1 MQDVIGQTP
10 KPVASKAA
18 AQLLPAC
25 AKAAND
31 AAPAIREA
39 AVDCLVGFALK
50 TGVSTPAK
58 VRPDRQLVWLRHE
71 AETACGLLTTQLPCA
86 IECRVSVRTDPSS
99 AVTIAEQQDY
109 VHRSWTSWTG
119 PGRSGWRTCCSRPR
133 GAVGALGH
141 LAQRAPQDLP
151 PAKPLPGC
159 AVPCVMPDTCTWS
172 AFMSTAEGTQ

>member
-1 MQDVIGQTP
+1 MIAPVALLQRPADELQGLSGSIRAPCTQRFYVQDVIGQTP

-58 VRPDRQLVWLRHE
+58 VWPCRPGQMM
-71 AETACGLLTTQLPCA
+71 G
-86 IECRVSVRTDPSS
+86 
-99 AVTIAEQQDY
+99 
-109 VHRSWTSWTG
+109 
-119 PGRSGWRTCCSRPR
+119 
-133 GAVGALGH
+133 
-141 LAQRAPQDLP
+141 
-151 PAKPLPGC
+151 
-159 AVPCVMPDTCTWS
+159 M
-172 AFMSTAEGTQ
+172 